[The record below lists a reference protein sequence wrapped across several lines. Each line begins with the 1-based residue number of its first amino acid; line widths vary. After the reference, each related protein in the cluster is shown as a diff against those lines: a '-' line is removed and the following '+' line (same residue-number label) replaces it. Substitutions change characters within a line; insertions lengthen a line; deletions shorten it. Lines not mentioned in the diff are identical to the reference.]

1 MGRRLAVSI
10 VALAAVA
17 CTHAAAAPAERT
29 VHVRIRYSAFS
40 LGHLDVEPG
49 QTVRF
54 VITNTDPIDHEFIVG
69 DRSVQI
75 AHELGTESYHPPR
88 PGEVTIRAG
97 ETVET
102 AYRFGERNLLFG
114 CHLPG
119 HYAYGMRGTI
129 GVAPA
134 RLGAA
139 P

>member
-1 MGRRLAVSI
+1 MGRRLLAVCLL
-10 VALAAVA
+10 ALAAAA
-17 CTHAAAAPAERT
+17 CTQAAAAPGERT
-29 VHVRIRYSAFS
+29 VHVRIHYSAYS
-40 LGHLDVEPG
+40 IHHLDVEPG
-49 QTVRF
+49 QAVRF

-75 AHELGTESYHPPR
+75 AHELGTEAYHPPR

-102 AYRFGERNLLFG
+102 TYTFGDRNLLFG

-129 GVAPA
+129 SVV
-134 RLGAA
+134 
-139 P
+139 